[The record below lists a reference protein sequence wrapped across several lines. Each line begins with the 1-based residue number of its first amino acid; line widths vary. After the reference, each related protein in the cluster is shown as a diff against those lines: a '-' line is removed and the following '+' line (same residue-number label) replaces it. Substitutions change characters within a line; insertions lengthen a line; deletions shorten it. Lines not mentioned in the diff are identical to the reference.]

1 MGARPSPTEPDQEA
15 PMDVYE
21 AVREFWDRD
30 AATYDRSATHWPQTT
45 AEQAAWT
52 GLLDRA
58 LPPPPAR
65 VLDVGAGTGFLAL
78 PAARLGHDVT
88 AMDLSPAML
97 DQLTGKA
104 EAEGLTVATVTAS
117 AEEPPAGPFDTVMCR
132 HLLWT
137 LLDPTAALRR
147 WRGVCEPGSLL
158 VVEGAWGRVEPGQR
172 WRARARQA
180 ARVLRRAEAAH
191 HDSYPDVREE
201 LPMGAGSDPS
211 ALVDTAL
218 AAGWR
223 DATLTRLRD
232 VEWARLR
239 VQPAPE
245 RWLGTIPQFA
255 VTAR

>member
-1 MGARPSPTEPDQEA
+1 
-15 PMDVYE
+15 MDVHE
-21 AVREFWDRD
+21 AVREFWDHD
-30 AATYDRSATHWPQTT
+30 AATYDRSATHWPQTA

-52 GLLDRA
+52 GLLART

-78 PAARLGHDVT
+78 PAARLGHEVT
-88 AMDLSPAML
+88 AVDLSPAMME
-97 DQLTGKA
+97 QLAGKA
-104 EAEGLTVATVTAS
+104 EAENLTVTTLTAS
-117 AEEPPAGPFDTVMCR
+117 AEEPPAGPFDAVVCR

-137 LLDPTAALRR
+137 LPDPTAALRR
-147 WRGVCEPGSLL
+147 WRGACQDGPLL
-158 VVEGAWGRVEPGQR
+158 IVEGAWGQVEPGQR
-172 WRARARQA
+172 WRARARKA
-180 ARVLRRAEAAH
+180 VRVLRRTEAAH
-191 HDSYPDVREE
+191 HDRYPDVRDA
-201 LPMGAGSDPS
+201 LPMGGGSDPS
-211 ALVDTAL
+211 AVVDTAR

-223 DATLTRLRD
+223 DVALTRLRD